1 MSFCGFANGMGD
13 EGEEVGAAI
22 EISQFSGFL
31 NETLHGG
38 ECDGGVDVWRHGRS
52 GRWVNESTV
61 AVGW

>member
-1 MSFCGFANGMGD
+1 MGD